1 MKMKVN
7 QRKKYGN
14 TIKKQAAL
22 TGYPKNSKIPD
33 RNRNIHTVPRAVIPR
48 RTRRGI

>member
-1 MKMKVN
+1 MKVN

-22 TGYPKNSKIPD
+22 TDYPKNSKIPA
-33 RNRNIHTVPRAVIPR
+33 RNRNTHTVPRVVIPR

>member
-1 MKMKVN
+1 MKVN

-22 TGYPKNSKIPD
+22 TGYPKNSKIPA
-33 RNRNIHTVPRAVIPR
+33 RNRNTYTVPRAVIPR

>member
-1 MKMKVN
+1 MKVN

-22 TGYPKNSKIPD
+22 TGYPKNSKIPAS
-33 RNRNIHTVPRAVIPR
+33 NRNTHTVPRAVIPR
-48 RTRRGI
+48 RTRRGM

>member
-1 MKMKVN
+1 MKVN

-22 TGYPKNSKIPD
+22 TGYPKNSKIPA
-33 RNRNIHTVPRAVIPR
+33 RNRNTHTVPRAVIPR
-48 RTRRGI
+48 RTHRGM

>member
-1 MKMKVN
+1 MKVN

-33 RNRNIHTVPRAVIPR
+33 RNRNIHTVSKAILPR